1 METSDTVLT
10 SAPSQALARAIY
22 ARNPVVLLDDV
33 LSGADVQT
41 DQSVARALFAEG
53 GLLRGRTV
61 VLALHTGRSL
71 SYADHVVCM
80 DSKGDISAQGS
91 LAELRKTNT
100 YLELMLDKMELHSQD
115 TSISTA
121 ARATADA
128 VVDETPAEIADELQ
142 AALHT
147 PDRTTYAYYCRSL
160 GIPYTVLYFVSM
172 IVFVFLMIYP
182 STCKDSLYLES
193 TADLEVDRYLGP
205 AMDGC
210 Q

>member
-1 METSDTVLT
+1 MFAS
-10 SAPSQALARAIY
+10 SQALARAIY

-71 SYADHVVCM
+71 SYADHIVCM
-80 DSKGDISAQGS
+80 DSKGYISAQGS
-91 LAELRKTNT
+91 LAELRKTNP
-100 YLELMLDKMELHSQD
+100 YVELMFEKMELLAQD
-115 TSISTA
+115 ASVSTA
-121 ARATADA
+121 ERIPADA
-128 VVDETPAEIADELQ
+128 VVDDTTAEIADELQ

-160 GIPYTVLYFVSM
+160 GIPNTALYFVSM

-182 STCKDSLYLES
+182 SKCMIRVY
-193 TADLEVDRYLGP
+193 AGIDR
-205 AMDGC
+205 
-210 Q
+210 